1 MFPTLTSPRTAGA
14 EDKQYKSA
22 RIFEMAASMHI
33 LTPENLETQQQEQNK
48 KLKITINSS
57 SIMRVKDADKLR
69 QFLAKVERAR
79 EVKMQRFRDEGVKP
93 EEIHKLS

>member
-33 LTPENLETQQQEQNK
+33 LTPENLETQQ
-48 KLKITINSS
+48 
-57 SIMRVKDADKLR
+57 
-69 QFLAKVERAR
+69 
-79 EVKMQRFRDEGVKP
+79 
-93 EEIHKLS
+93 

>member
-1 MFPTLTSPRTAGA
+1 
-14 EDKQYKSA
+14 
-22 RIFEMAASMHI
+22 MHI

-79 EVKMQRFRDEGVKP
+79 EVKM
-93 EEIHKLS
+93 

>member
-1 MFPTLTSPRTAGA
+1 
-14 EDKQYKSA
+14 
-22 RIFEMAASMHI
+22 MAASMNI

-79 EVKMQRFRDEGVKP
+79 EVKM
-93 EEIHKLS
+93 